1 MSSLSVVVRWL
12 AGGLPPPSRGGSA
25 RLGGTLLGVLDAT
38 VVDADERL
46 DQALADLADL
56 AEGQPALV
64 ELAVSQSLLD
74 EVADQALDPCGG
86 GLREGPAGALDRV
99 GDHQDAGLL
108 RLRLG
113 ARVAEGALLDR
124 RRVGVAV
131 VAAV

>member
-1 MSSLSVVVRWL
+1 MSSLSSF
-12 AGGLPPPSRGGSA
+12 GGCKEGPHPPSRGLGPS
-25 RLGGTLLGVLDAT
+25 RLGGTLLGVLDAA

-64 ELAVSQSLLD
+64 ELSVAKPLLD

-113 ARVAEGALLDR
+113 ARVAEG
-124 RRVGVAV
+124 
-131 VAAV
+131 